1 MISADA
7 AAAAAAWLQRILVLG
22 LALFL
27 GIGLWAAALLLR
39 MLLLGLAFMIGC
51 HLWFLCLL
59 IDSLRIIAAAAAAA
73 GAFAAAAATCRA
85 VAALTCIR
93 TITGFRPF
101 THKILFSGLR
111 LHFLGPVWL
120 LSLHP
125 PTSNRQ
131 IRRQSLQGFV
141 RLKGSAKSTPKT
153 SPPET

>member
-1 MISADA
+1 MISAD

-59 IDSLRIIAAAAAAA
+59 IDSLRIIAAAA

-85 VAALTCIR
+85 VAALACIP
-93 TITGFRPF
+93 GFLFFGLAGFDTVAVAATFAALSGGCFPLIFLRPEG
-101 THKILFSGLR
+101 ISEGNLFKGLC
-111 LHFLGPVWL
+111 
-120 LSLHP
+120 
-125 PTSNRQ
+125 
-131 IRRQSLQGFV
+131 
-141 RLKGSAKSTPKT
+141 A
-153 SPPET
+153 

>member
-27 GIGLWAAALLLR
+27 GIGLWAAAKLLR

-59 IDSLRIIAAAAAAA
+59 IDSLRIIAAAAAA

-125 PTSNRQ
+125 STSNRH

-141 RLKGSAKSTPKT
+141 RLKGSAKSTHKT
-153 SPPET
+153 SPPDT

>member
-1 MISADA
+1 MISAD

-27 GIGLWAAALLLR
+27 GIGLWAAAKLLR

-59 IDSLRIIAAAAAAA
+59 IDSLRIIAAAAAA

-125 PTSNRQ
+125 STSNRH

-141 RLKGSAKSTPKT
+141 RLKGSAKSTHKT